1 MNQGDSDYLDIL
13 QNIKMAH
20 YRNDIILIWLHE
32 QEMPSMLEA
41 LLDTSTP
48 EGRGWTLWKS
58 PYNITSSFTSS
69 GILWLGAFWHMRSKI
84 KDKL

>member
-48 EGRGWTLWKS
+48 EGRG
-58 PYNITSSFTSS
+58 
-69 GILWLGAFWHMRSKI
+69 
-84 KDKL
+84 